1 MTAVEA
7 CKFHQFGHC
16 KFGSSCRHQHT
27 QHTCTNTQCTKAT
40 CTSRHP
46 RPCIY
51 FTRSGHCKFGTACSY
66 LHATNAKDSEVEKI
80 KKDLEQTASLLK
92 AKENEIKM
100 LEERVGKLESL
111 VNQPFCAPGENQDRP
126 KSQLNMHKEIT
137 HTPTLNT
144 EPIKCE
150 YWTCDYKAST
160 STVLKRH
167 ITMKHKID
175 ESFVYP
181 SSTEEDECVECGHVF
196 TVNHNFAMHLYKEHK
211 YGFTCDHCHNYLP
224 GDDFMFQ
231 IHLKLCTSPCDGD
244 PQCPCKLLE
253 HDVLD
258 KYCI

>member
-1 MTAVEA
+1 MTAVEP
-7 CKFHQFGHC
+7 CKFHLYGHC
-16 KFGSSCRHQHT
+16 KFGSSCRHLHT
-27 QHTCTNTQCTKAT
+27 QHTCTNTRCNKSS

-66 LHATNAKDSEVEKI
+66 LHVTNAMDSEVEKM
-80 KKDLEQTASLLK
+80 KKDLEQTVSLLK

-100 LEERVGKLESL
+100 LEERVGKLESQL
-111 VNQPFCAPGENQDRP
+111 NKPSCASSENQVRP
-126 KSQLNMHKEIT
+126 NAQLNMHKEIT
-137 HTPTLNT
+137 HTQ
-144 EPIKCE
+144 PIKCE
-150 YWTCDYKAST
+150 FWTCDYEASS

-196 TVNHNFAMHLYKEHK
+196 TVNLNFAMHLYKEHK
-211 YGFTCDHCHNYLP
+211 YGFSCAHCHKYLP
-224 GDDFMFQ
+224 GDDLMFQ

-244 PQCPCKLLE
+244 PRCPCKIL
-253 HDVLD
+253 DDDLD